1 MELQILTTMKHLTT
15 KIKFLLPLLMSII
28 FVSCEKVIDID
39 LNEAE
44 PRLVVEGAI
53 TLDNLPNAVRLST
66 SGDFFTGKGI
76 APVNDAVVE
85 ISASN
90 GQIETLKNIGS
101 GIYLTQKITG
111 TANTNYTLNI
121 TYNNNNY
128 TASDTLPMQVNIED
142 VTYSISEFG
151 NSGPNGDEFANHYD
165 FFCKFKD
172 QGGKR
177 NYYLLQI
184 KLNGE
189 PVEGRRGK
197 YSLLSDEYSNG
208 QMINYPFFGVGAN
221 DNDTI
226 SIELSAIGHATYD
239 YFRTLNDAIS
249 QGGMGSTPYN
259 PISNVS
265 NNALGY
271 FGTFTFDSKSIIVEP
286 L

>member
-1 MELQILTTMKHLTT
+1 MTMKHLTK
-15 KIKFLLPLLMSII
+15 KIKFLVPLLMSII
-28 FVSCEKVIDID
+28 FVSCEKVIDLN
-39 LNEAE
+39 LNEAQ

-53 TLDNLPNAVRLST
+53 TLNNGPYAVKLST
-66 SGDFFTGKGI
+66 SGDFFTGNGI
-76 APVNDAVVE
+76 APVNDAVVV

-90 GQIETLKNIGS
+90 GQIDTLRNIENGL
-101 GIYLTQKITG
+101 YLTRHIIG
-111 TANTNYTLNI
+111 TANTNYTLYI
-121 TYNNNNY
+121 THNNNNY

-151 NSGPNGDEFANHYD
+151 NSDPDADEYENHYD

-172 QGGKR
+172 PADKK
-177 NYYLLQI
+177 NYYMLQL

-197 YSLLSDEYSNG
+197 YSMLSDQYSNG
-208 QMINYPFFGVGAN
+208 QTINYPFFGVGAN
-221 DNDTI
+221 ANDTI
-226 SIELSAIGHATYD
+226 TIELSAIGRATYD

-271 FGTFTFDSKSIIVEP
+271 FGTFTFDSRSIIVEP
-286 L
+286 